1 MNLQR
6 VLAGLISSPL
16 LLTGTAWALDERGV
30 DVPPK
35 LNADNKPVTPANK
48 AIIERV
54 RQLRAI
60 LHRQPS
66 LAALDGISLRGS
78 IVALDSIDRMPAGT
92 PIGGRSLTLST
103 WPVAGG
109 VTPAGGK
116 VDCPSRDGQKAS
128 QCGPGLYLSVND
140 IPDTRGSNSVN
151 LADYHYLPMTP
162 APQQNGFEVHRM
174 GDGVVL
180 TKRKAGRTLFVPVT
194 REMYL
199 RDIGTP
205 AALAELAAM
214 PLADRGLRACS
225 ADRAGQ
231 TFKTC
236 GPDDTYMGKV
246 NPDYFDRSL
255 GSGSVQL
262 ITIRYHEGSD
272 IRRQALLKA
281 VETLRAADLPL
292 D

>member
-1 MNLQR
+1 MILQH
-6 VLAGLISSPL
+6 VIAPLMGAFLLAA
-16 LLTGTAWALDERGV
+16 GTASALDERGV

-78 IVALDSIDRMPAGT
+78 IVALDPVDRMPAGT

-103 WPVAGG
+103 WPVVGG
-109 VTPAGGK
+109 VTPSGGK

-162 APQQNGFEVHRM
+162 APQHNGFDVHRM
-174 GDGVVL
+174 GEEVVL
-180 TKRKAGRTLFVPVT
+180 TKSKPGRALFVPVT
-194 REMYL
+194 RETYL

-205 AALAELAAM
+205 AALIELAAM
-214 PLADRGLRACS
+214 PLAERGLRACS

-255 GSGSVQL
+255 GPTSVQL
-262 ITIRYHEGSD
+262 ITIRYYEGSD
-272 IRRQALLKA
+272 IRRRSLLKA
-281 VETLRAADLPL
+281 VETLTAADLPL